1 MFLVGGGCDPPT
13 VCDSDVKET
22 RMQHRGRISL
32 LISFCLA
39 LVFAGS
45 ATAQQDQQDAARRA
59 VQVTAPTEI
68 QIWKAIIADSIASYP
83 QLCPCPYSRNRAGRT
98 CGERSAY
105 TRVASATGRLMCFP
119 QDIPEQEIARYRE
132 RLQQ

>member
-1 MFLVGGGCDPPT
+1 MRSANGFA
-13 VCDSDVKET
+13 DSDLKET

-32 LISFCLA
+32 LVSFCLA

-45 ATAQQDQQDAARRA
+45 AVAQQDQQDAARREA
-59 VQVTAPTEI
+59 QTAPTEI

-83 QLCPCPYSRNRAGRT
+83 HLCPCPYSPNRAGRN

-105 TRVASATGRLMCFP
+105 TRVAGATGRLMCFP
-119 QDIPEQEIARYRE
+119 QDIPDHEIARYRE

>member
-1 MFLVGGGCDPPT
+1 M
-13 VCDSDVKET
+13 
-22 RMQHRGRISL
+22 HRGRISL

-39 LVFAGS
+39 LAFAGS
-45 ATAQQDQQDAARRA
+45 VAAQQDQQDAARRVA
-59 VQVTAPTEI
+59 QVSAPTAPTEI

-105 TRVASATGRLMCFP
+105 SRVASATGRLMCFP
-119 QDIPEQEIARYRE
+119 QDIPDQEIARYRE